1 MLPASGLPDTAA
13 TLRTIDLVRGI
24 IARRPPLAP
33 PAPGPN
39 LVSDKPLSYM
49 QCKRNMCIISTAYQ
63 YKATIIS

>member
-39 LVSDKPLSYM
+39 LLRDKPLSYIK
-49 QCKRNMCIISTAYQ
+49 CNRNACIILFLTVTLS
-63 YKATIIS
+63 

>member
-24 IARRPPLAP
+24 MARRPPLAP

-39 LVSDKPLSYM
+39 LVNNIPLSYM
-49 QCKRNMCIISTAYQ
+49 QC
-63 YKATIIS
+63 

>member
-1 MLPASGLPDTAA
+1 MQFNFLLPASGLPDTAA
-13 TLRTIDLVRGI
+13 TLRTMDLVRGI

-49 QCKRNMCIISTAYQ
+49 QCKRNGCIF
-63 YKATIIS
+63 